1 MMCPQEPAT
10 CMSEVCV
17 LRRTWQTREP
27 PCILSNRAPSLQ
39 LTVGRVG
46 MKDQHACA
54 ADFTK
59 ETRNPKENKSL
70 VKEKH
75 RDFPGSPV
83 VKTLCFQWR
92 RQGFD
97 P

>member
-1 MMCPQEPAT
+1 MN
-10 CMSEVCV
+10 EVCV

-46 MKDQHACA
+46 MKDQHARA
-54 ADFTK
+54 ADFTQ